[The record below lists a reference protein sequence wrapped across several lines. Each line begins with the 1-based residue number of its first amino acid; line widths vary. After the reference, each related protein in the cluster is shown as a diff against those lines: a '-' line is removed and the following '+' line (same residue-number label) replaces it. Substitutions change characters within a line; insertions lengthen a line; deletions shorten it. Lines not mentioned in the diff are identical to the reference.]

1 MPADLFRDI
10 VRFLAVLEPIQ
21 QELEAVYAQ
30 RLLALA
36 SGDAAG
42 LNELADTEVQLQQ
55 KLRRHLK
62 QRQQILNNARRH
74 RFKADSL
81 QRLLAE
87 LRSGDEASASAI
99 PAEQHRQATLWMKQI
114 EQRSWKLRRDSWVNW
129 TVVTRSARQCQEM
142 RQIIATA
149 GERSAAGTHDDHQPA
164 GGGTLLDAKV

>member
-1 MPADLFRDI
+1 MPADLFREI

-21 QELEAVYAQ
+21 QELESVYAQ

-36 SGDAAG
+36 NGDAAG
-42 LNELADTEVQLQQ
+42 LNELAAVEVQIQQ

-62 QRQQILNNARRH
+62 QRQHILTNARRN

-81 QRLLAE
+81 RRLLDE
-87 LRSGDEASASAI
+87 LRPADEASSTGI
-99 PAEQHRQATLWMKQI
+99 PPEQHRQATLWMKQI
-114 EQRSWKLRRDSWVNW
+114 EERSWKLRRDSWVNW

-149 GERSAAGTHDDHQPA
+149 GERSAAGTHDDRQPS

>member
-10 VRFLAVLEPIQ
+10 VRFLAVLEPSQ
-21 QELEAVYAQ
+21 QELEGVYAR

-36 SGDAAG
+36 SADAAL
-42 LNELADTEVQLQQ
+42 LNELAATDTQLQQ

-62 QRQQILNNARRH
+62 QRAQLLATGRRNG
-74 RFKADSL
+74 FKADSL
-81 QRLLAE
+81 QALLSDLPVGAS
-87 LRSGDEASASAI
+87 SGIDTD
-99 PAEQHRQATLWMKQI
+99 QHGQATRWMKQI

-129 TVVTRSARQCQEM
+129 TVVTRSLRQCQEM

-149 GERSAAGTHDDHQPA
+149 GERSAAGTHDDHQPI

>member
-1 MPADLFRDI
+1 MAADLFRDI
-10 VRFLAVLEPIQ
+10 VRFLAVLEPIH
-21 QELEAVYAQ
+21 QELEAVYAE

-42 LNELADTEVQLQQ
+42 LNELAASEVQIQQ
-55 KLRRHLK
+55 KLRRHLR
-62 QRQQILNNARRH
+62 QRQQILTDARRQG
-74 RFKADSL
+74 FKGDSL
-81 QRLLAE
+81 QRLLVE
-87 LRSGDEASASAI
+87 LRPVEEAASVI
-99 PAEQHRQATLWMKQI
+99 PVAQHRQAMHWMKQI

-149 GERSAAGTHDDHQPA
+149 GERSAAGTHDDRRPA